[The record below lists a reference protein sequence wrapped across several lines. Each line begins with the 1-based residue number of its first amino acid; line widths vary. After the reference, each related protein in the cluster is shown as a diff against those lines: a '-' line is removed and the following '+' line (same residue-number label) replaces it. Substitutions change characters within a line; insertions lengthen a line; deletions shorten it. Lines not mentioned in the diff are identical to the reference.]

1 MMNFVHLKLDTGEYL
16 PVRAAGVCVSE
27 SETDRALKTTT
38 KKWVL
43 SDDEEKK
50 ETEQRMLHENLSGIN
65 KCLSRHHNWCDKTG
79 EKIKTKQIGTTRN
92 PHRKKLK

>member
-16 PVRAAGVCVSE
+16 PVRAASVCVSE

-50 ETEQRMLHENLSGIN
+50 RLNNACYMRI
-65 KCLSRHHNWCDKTG
+65 CLV
-79 EKIKTKQIGTTRN
+79 
-92 PHRKKLK
+92 